1 MADTSTLRFI
11 SFLAPEMF
19 DVYEEMVRYVGRLL
33 GVTATLA
40 VGIHSYEVF
49 AEREADIGFI

>member
-19 DVYEEMVRYVGRLL
+19 DVYEEMVRYVGRFL

-40 VGIHSYEVF
+40 VGTHSYDVF
-49 AEREADIGFI
+49 AEREADAGFI